1 MEKSSLTT
9 CLHIYYGDGKGK
21 TTAAMGLALRAIGA
35 GTRPCIVQFLK
46 TENSSERRALELLP
60 ENSMHLV
67 SLPASIKFVFQMDE
81 KEKQEAASLCCRL
94 LEEGIQLY
102 QKEKGGLLVLD
113 EVLDAVDTGLL
124 PEKTL
129 LKALLS
135 LGPRR
140 AGCKG
145 NENISGDVVL
155 TGRNPSSSLLE
166 LADYITEMKA
176 LRHPYNEGL
185 PARLGIEY

>member
-1 MEKSSLTT
+1 M
-9 CLHIYYGDGKGK
+9 
-21 TTAAMGLALRAIGA
+21 
-35 GTRPCIVQFLK
+35 
-46 TENSSERRALELLP
+46 
-60 ENSMHLV
+60 
-67 SLPASIKFVFQMDE
+67 
-81 KEKQEAASLCCRL
+81 
-94 LEEGIQLY
+94 
-102 QKEKGGLLVLD
+102 D

-140 AGCKG
+140 AGCKE

-185 PARLGIEY
+185 TARLGIEY